1 MGDLTQFEP
10 KVRVY
15 IANPDSESRSV
26 FGRGVA
32 QLCIGVRDLGSL
44 NAAAKSI
51 GMAYSKAWR
60 IVKDTEAA
68 LGVQLLYRDGAHG
81 STLTEEGAVLLD
93 TYLEL
98 NKRMRQE
105 AKATYLELLSAEVA
119 GEGEGDADKDE
130 SAGST
135 DDGGHAGA
143 TNAAA
148 AGNDGQESDG
158 QDEAPSAERRNAAT
172 AAAEDSRSE

>member
-10 KVRVY
+10 RVRIY

-26 FGRGVA
+26 FGSGVA

-98 NKRMRQE
+98 NKRIRQE
-105 AKATYLELLSAEVA
+105 SKATYLELLSAETA
-119 GEGEGDADKDE
+119 GEDATRSVGCADAFADT
-130 SAGST
+130 SF
-135 DDGGHAGA
+135 
-143 TNAAA
+143 
-148 AGNDGQESDG
+148 
-158 QDEAPSAERRNAAT
+158 
-172 AAAEDSRSE
+172 AAEDSQDDQGSRELPLA